1 MKSKIRNQK
10 SEMKFKCFLLLLFPI
25 ILFGQ
30 TPTRKEVKMQ
40 SQSWFGVGTTFKVT
54 DHWGFVLDGQIRR
67 DHFLADNNF
76 NLLRG
81 GWAYFPSNKASF
93 IIGYAHQWNAPSKPD
108 WTTNANEN
116 RIYQQALWNTNLGS
130 TTMQQRIRN
139 EQRWQEKI
147 VNDARTGEN
156 KFTDRVRYLLS
167 FNIPIF
173 EKKSLPTLLVSDE
186 ILLQFGKEVVNNTF
200 DQNRFFI
207 GIKQVINPKWS
218 FDLGYMNVY
227 QQKSSGYQYE
237 DDHVLRLFV
246 YYNTNLK
253 SKPTAETHHVS
264 GD

>member
-1 MKSKIRNQK
+1 
-10 SEMKFKCFLLLLFPI
+10 MKFKCFLLFLFPM

-40 SQSWFGVGTTFKVT
+40 SQSWFGLGTTFNVT
-54 DHWGFVLDGQIRR
+54 DHWGFVVDGQIRR
-67 DHFLADNNF
+67 NDFLADHNF
-76 NLLRG
+76 YLLRG
-81 GWAYFPSNKASF
+81 GVSYLANPNLTL
-93 IIGYAHQWNAPSKPD
+93 IVGYAHQWTAPTKPGWSTFSD
-108 WTTNANEN
+108 EN
-116 RIYQQALWNTNLGS
+116 RIYQQAQLNSKLG
-130 TTMQQRIRN
+130 TVTMMQRIRN

-147 VNDARTGEN
+147 ENDKSTGEN

-173 EKKSLPTLLVSDE
+173 EKKNLPTLLVSDE

-227 QQKSSGYQYE
+227 QQKSSGYQYD
-237 DDHVLRLFV
+237 DDHVLRLFI
-246 YYNTNLK
+246 YYNTSLK
-253 SKPTAETHHVS
+253 SKSTVEEHHTS